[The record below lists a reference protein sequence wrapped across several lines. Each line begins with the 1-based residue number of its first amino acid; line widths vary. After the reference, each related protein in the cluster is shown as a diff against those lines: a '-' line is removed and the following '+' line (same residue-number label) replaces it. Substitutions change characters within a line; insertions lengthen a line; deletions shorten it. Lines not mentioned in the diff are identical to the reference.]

1 MTSKSDST
9 NSSAIAVRLQIIN
22 YDPIIHI
29 FKDTTAVADAST
41 STSDEIDLNN
51 DNGTCQKLPHH
62 YLHKTKRKRDYKHDD
77 NATIYI
83 SQNDL
88 NAINTAASASDSGDN
103 GDNDKMHLL
112 FDGMTCRLSKTK
124 TSRSSSLQSLNDPND
139 RSVPVGRHVGNAIAD
154 PLWAPVILRVLNPS
168 ILNKMNNIE
177 IDPEENTTGSNN
189 NTSIIP
195 TIFISPCISAT
206 IGIHWFH
213 RNNTTMM
220 MAYLQPLKRT
230 CIVAGNSATIREI
243 GRLSPLLMMD
253 DTFYDWDD
261 DVDDDNV
268 KSSERLNY
276 SDNNKDNG
284 KSKQSSSDTRRSE
297 DDEEKQLRQFFLSK
311 RYNNNKEHQN
321 PPYQSNYSSSSS
333 RNNNNI
339 IWKPR
344 QRLLTIGSIFATP
357 VITTYCDC
365 YNRIFHR
372 GNCKEYITN
381 IRYYQVV
388 DVTSAQS
395 NVGGSEEGDDT
406 EMMIHSED
414 RNRVGGGEEEE
425 LLAYIV
431 SPMTHLTLQP
441 PQQHEDKL
449 HEIGYTRR
457 LPRPSFTLS
466 YLQSIHSNNNGSSS
480 TKERLAFGCVSNL
493 MSISK
498 PNTIYHPSAKSLSDV
513 MYLQG
518 IIVGGSITTNNMAFR
533 PSNIGPRIVHVIGES
548 ENNVRGCIDE
558 AADMSESF
566 HYYMCC
572 CCIVL
577 L

>member
-1 MTSKSDST
+1 MTSKSNST

-22 YDPIIHI
+22 YDPIIHSS
-29 FKDTTAVADAST
+29 KDTTVAEAS
-41 STSDEIDLNN
+41 STPDEIDLNN
-51 DNGTCQKLPHH
+51 DNGTCQKLPRN
-62 YLHKTKRKRDYKHDD
+62 YHKTKRKRDYKHDD

-88 NAINTAASASDSGDN
+88 DAINTASFVAADVTVSDNGDN
-103 GDNDKMHLL
+103 GDKMMQKL
-112 FDGMTCRLSKTK
+112 FDGITCCLSKTI
-124 TSRSSSLQSLNDPND
+124 TPGSSSLQLLDDPTEED
-139 RSVPVGRHVGNAIAD
+139 RSVPAGRDVGNAIID
-154 PLWAPVILRVLNPS
+154 QLWAPVILRILNPS
-168 ILNKMNNIE
+168 ILNQMNIE
-177 IDPEENTTGSNN
+177 VDPEENTDSNN

-195 TIFISPCISAT
+195 TIFISPCIGAT

-220 MAYLQPLKRT
+220 MAYLQPLKRE
-230 CIVAGNSATIREI
+230 CIVTGSSAIIREI

-253 DTFYDWDD
+253 DTFYNWDD
-261 DVDDDNV
+261 DDDDNV
-268 KSSERLNY
+268 QSSERTKN
-276 SDNNKDNG
+276 SDNNNDKER
-284 KSKQSSSDTRRSE
+284 SKQSSNGTRRSE

-311 RYNNNKEHQN
+311 RYNNTEQQN
-321 PPYQSNYSSSSS
+321 QSYQSNYSGSNNSSG
-333 RNNNNI
+333 NNI

-344 QRLLTIGSIFATP
+344 QRLLTVGSIFATP

-406 EMMIHSED
+406 ELMIHSED
-414 RNRVGGGEEEE
+414 RNREGGGEDE
-425 LLAYIV
+425 LAYIV

-457 LPRPSFTLS
+457 LPRPSLTLS
-466 YLQSIHSNNNGSSS
+466 YLQSVHDNNGSSSS

-498 PNTIYHPSAKSLSDV
+498 PNTIYHPSAKSLSDAI
-513 MYLQG
+513 YLQG
-518 IIVGGSITTNNMAFR
+518 IIVGGCSMTNNVVFR

-558 AADMSESF
+558 AADMSE
-566 HYYMCC
+566 
-572 CCIVL
+572 
-577 L
+577 

>member
-1 MTSKSDST
+1 MTSKSNTPST
-9 NSSAIAVRLQIIN
+9 NSSAISVRLQIIN
-22 YDPIIHI
+22 YDPIIHT
-29 FKDTTAVADAST
+29 FKGTTVAADAS
-41 STSDEIDLNN
+41 STQDEIDLNN

-62 YLHKTKRKRDYKHDD
+62 YYYHKTKRKRDYKHDD

-88 NAINTAASASDSGDN
+88 NVINAASVAADVTVSDDGNN
-103 GDNDKMHLL
+103 GDKMMHLL

-124 TSRSSSLQSLNDPND
+124 TSGSSSLQLDYPTD
-139 RSVPVGRHVGNAIAD
+139 RSVPVGRDVDKKIID
-154 PLWAPVILRVLNPS
+154 PLWAPVILRVLDPS
-168 ILNKMNNIE
+168 LLNQMNNIE
-177 IDPEENTTGSNN
+177 IDQEENTGSNN

-220 MAYLQPLKRT
+220 MAYLQPLERT
-230 CIVAGNSATIREI
+230 CIVTGNSATIREI

-253 DTFYDWDD
+253 DTFYDWSD
-261 DVDDDNV
+261 DVDDNV
-268 KSSERLNY
+268 KSGERLNY
-276 SDNNKDNG
+276 NDNNKDNG

-311 RYNNNKEHQN
+311 RYNNNKEQQKSS
-321 PPYQSNYSSSSS
+321 YQSNYS
-333 RNNNNI
+333 NNNSNNI

-388 DVTSAQS
+388 DVTSAQN

-406 EMMIHSED
+406 ELIIRSED
-414 RNRVGGGEEEE
+414 RNREGRGGEE
-425 LLAYIV
+425 LAYIV

-441 PQQHEDKL
+441 AQEHEDRL
-449 HEIGYTRR
+449 HEFGYTRR

-466 YLQSIHSNNNGSSS
+466 YLQSVHSNNGSSS
-480 TKERLAFGCVSNL
+480 TKEKLAFGCVSNL
-493 MSISK
+493 MSRSK
-498 PNTIYHPSAKSLSDV
+498 PNTIYHPSAKSLSDAI
-513 MYLQG
+513 YLQG
-518 IIVGGSITTNNMAFR
+518 IIVGSMTKNVTFR

-566 HYYMCC
+566 RYYYTCY
-572 CCIVL
+572 CIVL